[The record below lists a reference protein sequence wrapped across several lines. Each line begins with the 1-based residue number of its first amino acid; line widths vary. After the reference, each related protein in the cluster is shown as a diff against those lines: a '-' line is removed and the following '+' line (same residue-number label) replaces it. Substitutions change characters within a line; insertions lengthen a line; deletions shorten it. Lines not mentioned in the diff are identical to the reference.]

1 MRLGIVVNP
10 DAGLGGKLG
19 FNGSDGRAAEARAAG
34 AEDRAGPRMEQCL
47 LHLGSLLSSSLNR
60 TDVTLTLV
68 GWTGR
73 MGSTWADSVVN
84 QGHVLGDWIGDTP
97 GQTTPND
104 TNDLVVQLMAA
115 GVDGIL
121 YAGVTAQHVTLF
133 MHSKPAVKRL
143 KNGAHRRAGR
153 RENAFRMLR
162 HHAKGSG

>member
-1 MRLGIVVNP
+1 M
-10 DAGLGGKLG
+10 
-19 FNGSDGRAAEARAAG
+19 
-34 AEDRAGPRMEQCL
+34 
-47 LHLGSLLSSSLNR
+47 
-60 TDVTLTLV
+60 TLV

-121 YAGVTAQHVTLF
+121 YAGGDGTTRDIVHALETCGEEAQKQR
-133 MHSKPAVKRL
+133 SSAC
-143 KNGAHRRAGR
+143 RA
-153 RENAFRMLR
+153 A
-162 HHAKGSG
+162 